1 MWRESGLKAS
11 RDEVTAKPSSIPSSV
26 VGNLCGEIGNARKLA
41 AVLVCQKSYSTRRT
55 EEKQMHAAGGKKSRG
70 GKPGG
75 RVNTNFLR
83 MKKCEMIYT
92 IEV

>member
-41 AVLVCQKSYSTRRT
+41 AVLVSEIVQYQEDGGKANACSG
-55 EEKQMHAAGGKKSRG
+55 GGKK
-70 GKPGG
+70 
-75 RVNTNFLR
+75 
-83 MKKCEMIYT
+83 
-92 IEV
+92 